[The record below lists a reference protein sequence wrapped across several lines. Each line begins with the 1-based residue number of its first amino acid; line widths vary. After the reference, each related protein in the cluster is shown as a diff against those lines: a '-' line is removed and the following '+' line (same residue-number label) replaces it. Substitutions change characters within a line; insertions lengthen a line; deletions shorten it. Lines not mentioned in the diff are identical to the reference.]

1 MASMPLENIAEVV
14 LTPTGDVPDSV
25 GTRTI
30 PITRKEP
37 LVIVGRSSRNKTKNL
52 QPGHDN
58 AYFDSPVMS
67 RLHSWIKCDEGGKV
81 CCALE
86 PRLARFPHNSGTA
99 YHHYLLIQ
107 PKISIYPTDTALYHW
122 PSILVLSSHSL
133 LTYKLFQVLISDAG
147 SMHGTYLDNQLL
159 EPKLFVPLETGSQ
172 VRFGNS
178 VTRGSDVF
186 PPKAFDVK
194 VVQNS
199 RMAEIQHGYGITSD
213 ELILPDSPYYSSEEE
228 EEEEDEVMITRIN
241 PINTVDLTS
250 GSDHGSDWEED
261 TAQNRV
267 PGHWDESE
275 WSEKPKARGCQ
286 WPGTNWAGEPPL
298 QPITVVR
305 ETLREHVCIDLDP
318 PPIVRETHVVDLTAE
333 TPIPQQSKLPGARI
347 SIPDLLAQERQEQ
360 SRRSSQTPICNHSY
374 SSEDDAMSSVDGESD
389 TQSVEDYED
398 SMDEDSTS
406 DPEVT
411 PESAPTSPFSPESIK
426 TSTNLPALSSV
437 QSPMPTLVNEIVP
450 PEVQKAWNSTWT
462 AAPYLSPF
470 VYAGGT
476 PSASDTMEQVRK
488 AEAMRDRAQEFL
500 RSRIEMQSSH
510 SLQTPKEPETN
521 TSTQNVPADEET
533 AKPNPAI
540 PFWVRNFGQG
550 AKVENCGEPDAEK
563 RLAEENL
570 TFKRGTDVPE
580 CISTHSKSR
589 SPSPVLKMAGNFQ
602 VSDDENEEDEE
613 GGNEQRQQQGKRS
626 FYSDN
631 DSISS
636 GGDEEGYSSPNN
648 SIGNRYESESVSDD
662 DDEEEEEEDLRNII
676 SHILG
681 DEYEEDE
688 EDEEEEEEEEEE
700 EVDLDEMIME
710 FCGDEGHDTES
721 DSSDDDI
728 AENPTK
734 DIEMTTVQNA
744 VKSAMSMENF
754 FSPKDEE
761 EVRSSQEDEIVKRWN
776 AEVDDL
782 LSTQPDLEIE
792 EPKDAADT
800 TMVDPDTDI
809 LPASKKR
816 KRLESEE
823 DEECPH
829 YTVASE
835 LEALEISTPRK
846 IAPLPQRFL
855 TRGGQD
861 AGSAET
867 QSPREE
873 AERKELLALA
883 SELKNELEAAEPEAK
898 RPRVQN
904 AGATWGSTIATA
916 MAGALI
922 GGVGVFAALVATA
935 GDI

>member
-1 MASMPLENIAEVV
+1 MPLENIAEVI

-25 GTRTI
+25 GTRSI

-37 LVIVGRSSRNKTKNL
+37 LITVGRSSRNKTKNL
-52 QPGHDN
+52 QPSHNN

-67 RLHSWIKCDEGGKV
+67 RLHSWIKCDEAGK
-81 CCALE
+81 
-86 PRLARFPHNSGTA
+86 
-99 YHHYLLIQ
+99 
-107 PKISIYPTDTALYHW
+107 
-122 PSILVLSSHSL
+122 
-133 LTYKLFQVLISDAG
+133 VLISDAG
-147 SMHGTYLDNQLL
+147 SMHGTYLDDKLL

-172 VRFGNS
+172 VRFGSS
-178 VTRGSDVF
+178 VTRGPDVF

-228 EEEEDEVMITRIN
+228 EDEEDEVMITKVN
-241 PINTVDLTS
+241 HINTVDLTS
-250 GSDHGSDWEED
+250 GSDHGSDWEEE

-275 WSEKPKARGCQ
+275 WSERPKAKG
-286 WPGTNWAGEPPL
+286 WPASSWSDGPPSE
-298 QPITVVR
+298 QPITIVR
-305 ETLREHVCIDLDP
+305 ESLRERVCIDLDP
-318 PPIVRETHVVDLTAE
+318 SSIIRDTHIVDLTAE
-333 TPIPQQSKLPGARI
+333 TPVQQQNKLPGARI

-360 SRRSSQTPICNHSY
+360 SRRSSQTPVRNRSF
-374 SSEDDAMSSVDGESD
+374 SGEDGGMSLVGGESN
-389 TQSVEDYED
+389 TQSVEDYDED

-406 DPEVT
+406 DPEPT
-411 PESAPTSPFSPESIK
+411 SESAPTSPFSPESIK
-426 TSTNLPALSSV
+426 TSTNGLPALPSM

-462 AAPYLSPF
+462 TAPYLSPF

-476 PSASDTMEQVRK
+476 TSASDTMEQVRK

-510 SLQTPKEPETN
+510 SLQTPKELEHDSPTPKIP
-521 TSTQNVPADEET
+521 TDEGA

-540 PFWVRNFGQG
+540 PLWIQNFVQGTKLESSEEASAENHRAGDLLAPTQG
-550 AKVENCGEPDAEK
+550 AN
-563 RLAEENL
+563 
-570 TFKRGTDVPE
+570 VPE
-580 CISTHSKSR
+580 CGSTRSETR

-602 VSDDENEEDEE
+602 VSDD
-613 GGNEQRQQQGKRS
+613 GNE
-626 FYSDN
+626 
-631 DSISS
+631 
-636 GGDEEGYSSPNN
+636 
-648 SIGNRYESESVSDD
+648 
-662 DDEEEEEEDLRNII
+662 
-676 SHILG
+676 
-681 DEYEEDE
+681 E
-688 EDEEEEEEEEEE
+688 EDEEEEEKEEREQKERRPFYYDSDSILSETGEEGCSSPEFSVSDRYESEDMSDDEE
-700 EVDLDEMIME
+700 EVLQVLGEYMSAEDDDYDED
-710 FCGDEGHDTES
+710 DEDVDEALMDFVCDDQGHDTES
-721 DSSDDDI
+721 NPSDDEIVEDH
-728 AENPTK
+728 TK
-734 DIEMTTVQNA
+734 CVKTTTVQNP

-776 AEVDDL
+776 AEIDDL
-782 LSTQPDLEIE
+782 FSTQPDLEIE
-792 EPKDAADT
+792 EPKDAVDIN
-800 TMVDPDTDI
+800 MVDPDAD
-809 LPASKKR
+809 LLPPASKKR
-816 KRLESEE
+816 KRSESEE
-823 DEECPH
+823 IEECPH
-829 YTVASE
+829 YAVASE

-855 TRGGQD
+855 TRSGQNT
-861 AGSAET
+861 SFAEV

-883 SELKNELEAAEPEAK
+883 SELKNELEAAEPGTK

-935 GDI
+935 GDM

>member
-67 RLHSWIKCDEGGKV
+67 RLHSWIKCDEGGK
-81 CCALE
+81 
-86 PRLARFPHNSGTA
+86 
-99 YHHYLLIQ
+99 
-107 PKISIYPTDTALYHW
+107 
-122 PSILVLSSHSL
+122 
-133 LTYKLFQVLISDAG
+133 VLISDAG